1 MLDKARAFTNLS
13 LPAIAFILISFQGD
27 IIESIQVRNI
37 IPIIFPPKSFSEL
50 RVLRCHIKMH
60 TDEKPYLCNQ
70 CSLSFS
76 QKGNLDIH
84 IKKHTGEKPHCCQK
98 CPKTFLQKAVLKVH
112 MRSHIAEK
120 PFPCCLCLM
129 FSTTSGA
136 MK

>member
-1 MLDKARAFTNLS
+1 M
-13 LPAIAFILISFQGD
+13 P
-27 IIESIQVRNI
+27 
-37 IPIIFPPKSFSEL
+37 
-50 RVLRCHIKMH
+50 HKMH
-60 TDEKPYLCNQ
+60 TDDKPYLCNQ

-98 CPKTFLQKAVLKVH
+98 CHKTFLQKADLKVH